1 MNIFTLYINSCY
13 MGIYKDDLFKILGPL
28 NLKKGIVITL
38 YPFYFFILFSK
49 TT

>member
-1 MNIFTLYINSCY
+1 MNIFTLYINSYY
-13 MGIYKDDLFKILGPL
+13 MGICKDDLFKVLGPL